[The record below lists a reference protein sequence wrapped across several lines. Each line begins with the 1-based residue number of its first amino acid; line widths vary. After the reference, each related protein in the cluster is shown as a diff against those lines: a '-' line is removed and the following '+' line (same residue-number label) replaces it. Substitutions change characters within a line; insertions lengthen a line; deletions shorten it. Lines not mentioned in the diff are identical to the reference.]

1 MKQRMTKKGF
11 RLISVLYFLALVAL
25 SFSVYSFFQSATF
38 AWFLKNESVDTNGLT
53 VSAENDHRG
62 TIALT
67 AYKYDLDALK
77 GVECDKDG
85 NGNYKLEMNQ
95 YDTIFSQLNV
105 YNALLLKFNI
115 SMGHFSSFT
124 IDLVHDASKDGN
136 TPSQLSKYLS
146 SVCVVK
152 AAIFEGEGNTLNEKN
167 ADTLWSSAKTKF
179 DAIDQSKTFV
189 NKKNGVYSKNDVSF
203 SFTHPSS
210 QEGFDVYFWID
221 YSPELVTSYLE
232 AGEAD
237 AASPGVLSGT
247 GTYTMANDITLAQAS
262 FVEAQ

>member
-1 MKQRMTKKGF
+1 MKKRMTKKGF

-53 VSAENDHRG
+53 VSVENDHRG

-77 GVECDKDG
+77 GVECGKDT

-136 TPSQLSKYLS
+136 TPSQLSKCLS

-152 AAIFEGEGNTLNEKN
+152 AAIFEGEGNTLDEKN
-167 ADTLWSSAKTKF
+167 ADTLWNSAKTKF

-189 NKKNGVYSKNDVSF
+189 SEKNGVYSKNDVSF
-203 SFTHPSS
+203 SFTHSSS

-237 AASPGVLSGT
+237 ATGSGVLSGT

>member
-1 MKQRMTKKGF
+1 M
-11 RLISVLYFLALVAL
+11 LYFLALVAL

-38 AWFLKNESVDTNGLT
+38 AWFLKNETVDTNGLT

-77 GVECDKDG
+77 GVECGKDG

-124 IDLVHDASKDGN
+124 IDLVHDASLDGEDN
-136 TPSQLSKYLS
+136 TRLSKYLS

-152 AAIFEGEGNTLNEKN
+152 AAIFEGEGNTLNGES

-189 NKKNGVYSKNDVSF
+189 SEKNGVYSKNDVSF

-237 AASPGVLSGT
+237 ATGSGVLSGT